1 MTLDTSEDSI
11 MIKHEK
17 EETSTYEDNDL
28 VSTEKKPV
36 PLFWSE
42 HMIVLIAY
50 EAKHVY
56 NKKPDFEYQ

>member
-1 MTLDTSEDSI
+1 MKDVKDEIGKATSFED
-11 MIKHEK
+11 
-17 EETSTYEDNDL
+17 YDV

-42 HMIVLIAY
+42 HRIVLIAY

-56 NKKPDFEYQ
+56 NKKPDF